1 MADEF
6 SHRKTHRGDW
16 EIISSNL
23 RWQLRVFNLTKPDW
37 HGTDARKGNRLFCI
51 RAGNGFLRQVEKGK
65 KLDLVP
71 GYAYFIPKDVSV
83 EQNFP
88 ADLELYAMEFQIDLL
103 PGLDLFASNRNLVEF
118 KPSPQFFQMLADAY
132 SGEPSWE
139 NFFQFESLRQQ
150 ILTRLLHEMKP
161 SLSYMD
167 FCGGLIKYARL
178 IDYIRNEATAQT
190 TMEEIACVQNCSYDK
205 LSRMFRADFKM
216 TLRDMLNAELSM
228 RAKNLL
234 TSTNFSIKEIAE
246 RLEFSNEYNF
256 SRFFRRLNACSP
268 SAWRQHR
275 YAAGFELKFGK
286 NL

>member
-37 HGTDARKGNRLFCI
+37 HGTDARRGNRLFCI
-51 RAGNGFLRQVEKGK
+51 RAGNGFLRQVENGK
-65 KLDLVP
+65 KLDLIP

-103 PGLDLFASNRNLVEF
+103 PGLDLFAPNRNLVEF

-150 ILTRLLHEMKP
+150 ILIRLLHEMIEQVMKITCP
-161 SLSYMD
+161 DKAVDYSASQEEIVRNVHRYLTEHLSERITIEELSRKFLMNATTLKNVFKQVYGTTIAAHMRMH
-167 FCGGLIKYARL
+167 RL
-178 IDYIRNEATAQT
+178 EQAALLLQT
-190 TMEEIACVQNCSYDK
+190 TKDDIASIAQAVGYD
-205 LSRMFRADFKM
+205 SA
-216 TLRDMLNAELSM
+216 
-228 RAKNLL
+228 
-234 TSTNFSIKEIAE
+234 
-246 RLEFSNEYNF
+246 
-256 SRFFRRLNACSP
+256 SRFTTAFREMYGETPTGFRRS
-268 SAWRQHR
+268 RQ
-275 YAAGFELKFGK
+275 K
-286 NL
+286 

>member
-37 HGTDARKGNRLFCI
+37 HGTDARRGNRLCCI
-51 RAGNGFLRQVEKGK
+51 RAGNGFLRQVENGK
-65 KLDLVP
+65 KLDLIP

-103 PGLDLFASNRNLVEF
+103 PGLDLFAPNRNLVEF

-150 ILTRLLHEMKP
+150 ILIRLLHEMKP

-190 TMEEIACVQNCSYDK
+190 TMEEIARVQNCSYDK
-205 LSRMFRADFKM
+205 LSRMFRADFKI
-216 TLRDMLNAELSM
+216 TLRDMLNACMAPAPLLRRIRTEIL
-228 RAKNLL
+228 KNKSL
-234 TSTNFSIKEIAE
+234 
-246 RLEFSNEYNF
+246 
-256 SRFFRRLNACSP
+256 
-268 SAWRQHR
+268 
-275 YAAGFELKFGK
+275 
-286 NL
+286 